1 LASRP
6 HPRRQDLSLPP
17 RIRLGTFYASL
28 CKLLA
33 TCVRD
38 PFGGETLARLVNS
51 LSINVHDIYMR
62 DRTVFGMNLALE
74 DGGCCGV
81 TTSRGCW
88 ERACRREGHYHE
100 ASSLFWAGISY
111 PRTFINASLGPS
123 QVTQQRAGPYRV
135 LRDQV
140 FNRQILTPC
149 DRFEACEVERPLQQ
163 GRKGARARAR
173 GRGPLNEQAPGRAS
187 RLHRGAGC
195 REGRRGKS
203 PNARR

>member
-1 LASRP
+1 M
-6 HPRRQDLSLPP
+6 SLPP

-33 TCVRD
+33 TCLRD
-38 PFGGETLARLVNS
+38 PFEGEAPTRLVNS

-62 DRTVFGMNLALE
+62 DRAAFGINLALE
-74 DGGCCGV
+74 DGGSCGV

-123 QVTQQRAGPYRV
+123 QVTQQRTGPYRV
-135 LRDQV
+135 LAGQV
-140 FNRQILTPC
+140 FKGHVLTPC
-149 DRFEACEVERPLQQ
+149 HRFEACEVERPVQQ
-163 GRKGARARAR
+163 GRKGAGARAR
-173 GRGPLNEQAPGRAS
+173 GRGPRHEQAPGRAS
-187 RLHRGAGC
+187 WLHRGAAC